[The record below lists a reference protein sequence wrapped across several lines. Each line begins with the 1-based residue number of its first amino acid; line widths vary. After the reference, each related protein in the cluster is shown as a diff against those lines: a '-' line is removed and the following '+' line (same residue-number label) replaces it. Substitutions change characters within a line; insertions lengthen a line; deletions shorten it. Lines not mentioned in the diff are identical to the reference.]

1 MNKQPVLALL
11 SLLFVASVTSFPLN
25 EPTLEGLSTES
36 SHENEYIISEDFS
49 DFDDSNN
56 KIEDF
61 VLGSPSPQITTTG
74 FCYQKCKSDAPAS
87 CRNVTPN
94 SLKKMA
100 KGERNYCRMV
110 CAAYNSKC

>member
-1 MNKQPVLALL
+1 MNKQPVFALL
-11 SLLFVASVTSFPLN
+11 SFLFVASVTSFPLN
-25 EPTLEGLSTES
+25 EPTLEGLSSES

-49 DFDDSNN
+49 DNYNN

-61 VLGSPSPQITTTG
+61 VLGSPPTQITTTG

-87 CRNVTPN
+87 CRNVTPD

-100 KGERNYCRMV
+100 KSERNYCRMV
-110 CAAYNSKC
+110 CKAYNSKC